1 MSSGIIPANLLDS
14 FIIAAMKLKKKTRT
28 RVITKSRILTSDE
41 YIAMDE
47 KKIDLET
54 LKHWLGLPGGPVLP
68 HEEKVPL

>member
-1 MSSGIIPANLLDS
+1 
-14 FIIAAMKLKKKTRT
+14 MKLKKKTRT